1 VTPPEPA
8 TGGGWLLALAVA
20 APAACVPLALV
31 LGERGARRL
40 TLALV
45 PVGLAIAAAVTV
57 ALARRGD
64 ALGYLLGGWPPPIGV
79 ALRADGL
86 SAAMLLTSAVVIGAA
101 ALYARSDLGR
111 ARDAGESRA
120 SFLFWPLLLTTWAG
134 LNAVFVGSD
143 LFHLFVALELLTFGA
158 VPLVCLDGRPATLA
172 AALRYLLFALAGSVL
187 YLLGVGLL
195 YGAYGTL
202 DVALLAERVRA
213 EPSARIAAAL
223 MTAGLLAKMALFPL
237 HLWLPPAHAGA
248 PPAASAVL
256 SALVVKGSF
265 VLIVRLWLDALP
277 GLATPAAAQALA
289 ALGAAAIV
297 FGSVLALRQA
307 RLKLLVAYSTVAQVG
322 YLFLAFPLAS
332 ATQLGSAA
340 WTGGILQ
347 AVSHAVA
354 KAAMFLA
361 AGLVAKA
368 LGHDRIEGLAGI
380 GRALPKTLFAFG
392 LAGLSLMGVPPSGGF
407 VAKWLLLRAA
417 IDGGQ
422 WWWALVILA
431 GGLFTGGY
439 VFRVVAR
446 ALASSGAPPAL
457 HAAVPRHQEALVLG
471 LALLSVAIGLL
482 PFASFG
488 LLQIGRPS

>member
-1 VTPPEPA
+1 VTPPFAGSE
-8 TGGGWLLALAVA
+8 GGWLLAIAVA
-20 APAACVPLALV
+20 GPAACVPLALA

-45 PVGLAIAAAVTV
+45 PAGLAVATAITV
-57 ALARRGD
+57 AVWRRGG
-64 ALGYLLGGWPPPIGV
+64 ALVHVLGGWPPPLGV

-86 SAAMLLTSAVVIGAA
+86 SAAMLLTTALVIGAA
-101 ALYARSDLGR
+101 ALYARADLDTGR
-111 ARDAGESRA
+111 EAPESRA
-120 SFLFWPLLLTTWAG
+120 SFLFWPLLLTAWAG

-158 VPLVCLDGRPATLA
+158 VPLVCLDGRAATIA
-172 AALRYLLFALAGSVL
+172 AALRYLLFALAGSML
-187 YLLGVGLL
+187 YLLGAGLL

-202 DVALLAERVRA
+202 DLALLAERVRV
-213 EPSARIAAAL
+213 EPAARVAAAL
-223 MTAGLLAKMALFPL
+223 MTAGLLAKVALFPL

-256 SALVVKGSF
+256 SALVVKASF

-277 GLATPAAAQALA
+277 GLATPAAAQLLA

-297 FGSVLALRQA
+297 SGSVLALRQE
-307 RLKLLVAYSTVAQVG
+307 RLKLLIAYSTVAQVG

-332 ATQLGSAA
+332 ATQVGRAA

-347 AVSHAVA
+347 AISHAFA

-361 AGLVAKA
+361 AGLIARA
-368 LGHDRIEGLAGI
+368 LGHDRIAGLSGI
-380 GRALPKTLFAFG
+380 GRALPTTSFAFG
-392 LAGLSLMGVPPSGGF
+392 LAGLSLMGLPPSGGF
-407 VAKWLLLRAA
+407 AAKWLLLRAA

-422 WWWALVILA
+422 WWWALVIVA

-439 VFRVVAR
+439 LFRVLAR
-446 ALASSGAPPAL
+446 ALAVADAP
-457 HAAVPRHQEALVLG
+457 AAPRVPIEPHREALVLA
-471 LALLSVAIGLL
+471 LALVSVALGLVPFAKLGLL
-482 PFASFG
+482 
-488 LLQIGRPS
+488 LIGRPS